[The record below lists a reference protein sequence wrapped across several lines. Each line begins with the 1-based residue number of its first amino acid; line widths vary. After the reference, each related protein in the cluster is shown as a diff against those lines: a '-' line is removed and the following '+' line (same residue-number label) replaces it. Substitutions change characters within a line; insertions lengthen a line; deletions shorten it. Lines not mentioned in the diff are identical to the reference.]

1 MVKVSKYAI
10 RRYKEIEGIN
20 STEEALKDLKKIYNN
35 GKVIRTDRSIRWVSL
50 DGRCVVVK
58 DDKIETY
65 IIAKNKEDA
74 SKEDREESEKFED
87 EKIKEKLME
96 KIKKKKKKKDEE
108 NEDGS

>member
-10 RRYKEIEGIN
+10 RRYKEIEGIQ
-20 STEEALKDLKKIYNN
+20 STEEALKDLKKIYNK

-50 DGRCVVVK
+50 EGACAVVK
-58 DDKIETY
+58 EDKIETY
-65 IIAKNKEDA
+65 ITAKNKEDV

-96 KIKKKKKKKDEE
+96 KIKKKKKKDEE